1 MSRKFIAAIAATA
14 VAISMM
20 GTTPGFAGS
29 RDRDQALLGL
39 AGIVLLGVAIS
50 EASRND
56 HRYAHQPQHVK
67 PVKPRPLPHNIRKKM
82 LPRECLRTV
91 NTRGR
96 STRFLGR
103 GCLQN
108 NYRWV
113 GQLPRACSVKLWT
126 NRGQRFGYAPACLR
140 QHGYRL
146 NG

>member
-20 GTTPGFAGS
+20 GANPSFAGN
-29 RDRDQALLGL
+29 RDRDKALLGL
-39 AGIVLLGVAIS
+39 AGIVMLGVAIS
-50 EASRND
+50 EASKND
-56 HRYAHQPQHVK
+56 RRYAHQPQRTQ
-67 PVKPRPLPHNIRKKM
+67 PVKPRPLPQNLRKKM

-91 NTRGR
+91 NTRGQ

-108 NYRWV
+108 KYRWV

>member
-1 MSRKFIAAIAATA
+1 MSHKFIAAIAATA

-20 GTTPGFAGS
+20 GANPSFAGN
-29 RDRDQALLGL
+29 RDRDKALLGL
-39 AGIVLLGVAIS
+39 AGIVMLGVAIS
-50 EASRND
+50 EASKND
-56 HRYAHQPQHVK
+56 RRYAHQPQRAQ
-67 PVKPRPLPHNIRKKM
+67 PVKPRPLPQNLRKKM

-91 NTRGR
+91 NTRGQ

-108 NYRWV
+108 KYRWV